1 MTTTLKNIRS
11 TPFELQVRKDTRFD
25 FSSLDTTIHTENN
38 LYTSHFFNALS
49 LVAPLTEGMLIRAI
63 RKAQPMLRGCELESD
78 AHAFIGQEAIHTR
91 EHRALNNR
99 LKELGLNAKS
109 TLDEMEQDIK
119 EIEAT
124 KSLQEHLAIVVTGEH
139 AIYSF
144 TRALLASSHHDGKQ
158 HETVRALFIWHSL
171 EEMEHQSVCDDI
183 YKHLYGKS
191 AEHSMLYYRSFV
203 STGHLLGRMI
213 VKLMRSLLAQSRNP
227 RKGELREFISW
238 LIRTPG
244 IGAIA
249 AKEILG
255 FFSPRFAHWSRL
267 EEDTKLISSH
277 LKSIIEN

>member
-1 MTTTLKNIRS
+1 MTTTLKSIRS

-25 FSSLDTTIHTENN
+25 FSSVDTAIHTENN

-63 RKAQPMLRGCELESD
+63 RKAQPLLRGCELESD
-78 AHAFIGQEAIHTR
+78 AQAFIGQEAIHTR

-99 LKELGLNAKS
+99 LKELGFDTK
-109 TLDEMEQDIK
+109 TILDEMERDIK
-119 EIEAT
+119 ELETT

-144 TRALLASSHHDGKQ
+144 TRALLASSHHHCKQ

-191 AEHSMLYYRSFV
+191 AEHTILYYRSFV
-203 STGHLLGRMI
+203 STGHILGRMI
-213 VKLMRSLLAQSRNP
+213 VKLMRSLLEQSREP
-227 RKGELREFISW
+227 RKGELRSFITW
-238 LIRTPG
+238 LIQKPG
-244 IGAIA
+244 MGTIA
-249 AKEILG
+249 AKEIIG
-255 FFSPRFAHWSRL
+255 FFSPRFSHWNRL
-267 EEDTKLISSH
+267 EEDTQLISSH
-277 LKSIIEN
+277 LKLTGN